1 MPTTQPLP
9 LSTPNRNLV
18 RLTIVRGITWTG
30 FLAAIIFGV
39 EVLGFEL
46 EVTAVIGVVLVMA
59 VINLATW
66 WRLGR
71 HRAVTDGEY
80 LLHLLADVAGLTL
93 LFYFTGGA
101 SNPFITYY
109 LVPVTIA
116 AATLPWRCAWII
128 AATSMLGYSAL
139 LAFHHPVPQL
149 TGGHGPTAS
158 LNLHVLG
165 MWLNFALS
173 AGLVTFFIYKMAH
186 ALRSREQA
194 LSRTREAALRNE
206 QVLAVATQAAGTA
219 HELGTPLSTMAVL
232 LSEMR
237 EEFGDNPM
245 LQKDIELLRRQ
256 VDTCKLRLQQ
266 LVESADRR
274 RMGEPQITD
283 AELWLAGVIQ
293 RWLVLRPD
301 VSHRFEVAEHRGR
314 PWLAVDT
321 TLEQALT
328 NLLNN
333 AADASPEDII
343 IRLDWHA
350 DEVVID
356 IRDHGP
362 GVALGIADQLG
373 DTFVSTKS
381 KGMGIGLF
389 LTHATINRFGGG
401 VSLYNHPQGGTLTEV
416 VLPRSEASD

>member
-1 MPTTQPLP
+1 MPAALPLP
-9 LSTPNRNLV
+9 LSTPSRNLM

-30 FLAAIIFGV
+30 FLAAIIIGI
-39 EVLGFEL
+39 ELLGFRL
-46 EVTAVIGVVLVMA
+46 AVPAVISVILLMA
-59 VINLATW
+59 IINVITW

-71 HRAVTDGEY
+71 PRAVTHLEY
-80 LLHLLADVAGLTL
+80 LAHLMADVGGLTL
-93 LFYFTGGA
+93 LFYFTGG
-101 SNPFITYY
+101 STNPFITYY
-109 LVPVTIA
+109 LIPVTIA
-116 AATLPWRCAWII
+116 AATLPWRHAWWV
-128 AATSMLGYSAL
+128 AAAAMLSYSFL
-139 LAFHHPVPQL
+139 MFRYQPVPQL
-149 TGGHGPTAS
+149 TQQHNGMPI
-158 LNLHVLG
+158 NLHVLG

-173 AGLVTFFIYKMAH
+173 AGLVTFFIFKMAH

-237 EEFGDNPM
+237 VEACGNAM
-245 LQKDIELLRRQ
+245 LEKDLELLRRQ
-256 VDTCKLRLQQ
+256 VDTCKSRLQH

-274 RMGEPQITD
+274 RMGEPQVRD
-283 AELWLAGVIQ
+283 AAEWLAGVVQ

-301 VSHRFEVAEHRGR
+301 VGHRLEIADRRGR
-314 PWLAVDT
+314 PWLAVDA
-321 TLEQALT
+321 TLDQALT

-333 AADASPEDII
+333 AADADPDDILV
-343 IRLDWHA
+343 RLDWTA
-350 DEVVID
+350 DEVIID

-362 GVALGIADQLG
+362 GVAMAIADQLG
-373 DTFVSTKS
+373 ETFVSTKS

-401 VSLYNHPQGGTLTEV
+401 VSLYNHPEGGTLTEV
-416 VLPRSEASD
+416 VLPRSTPAS